1 MEFGRVDARA
11 VSLID
16 HSLPANGES
25 VKRVFPGKPAEVR
38 CQFIVGC
45 SKWGRKEWTGHLYP
59 ERAKER
65 DFLEHYARY
74 FDSIELNAT
83 FFSLPER
90 DRMEK
95 WLDQV
100 KQSGN
105 TDFLF
110 VPRISRTISHIKR
123 LRDCEE
129 ELAQFIHAVEGFGD
143 HLGPM
148 LLQLSDNFGPKYF
161 EPLKNFV
168 ERLPKEHHFFIELRH
183 PDFLSDVIER
193 DRVFE
198 LLAKHNVGVAMS
210 DTSGRR
216 DCVHMELSTREL
228 FVRFVGHGDFNRASD
243 YVRVDE
249 WVERILELIELGLE
263 KVYFFVHLHDEVD
276 TPRLAGYAIDQLNR
290 RFGAGLRGVEWKP

>member
-1 MEFGRVDARA
+1 MEFGRVVPIE

-16 HSLPANGES
+16 HSLPANGGI
-25 VKRVFPGKPAEVR
+25 VDQVFSGQRAEEG
-38 CQFIVGC
+38 CKFFVGC

-59 ERAKER
+59 EKAKER
-65 DFLEHYARY
+65 DFLTHYAKY

-123 LRDCEE
+123 LRECEA
-129 ELAQFIHAVEGFGD
+129 ELAQFIHAVEGFGS

-168 ERLPKEHHFFIELRH
+168 KRLPKEHHFFIELRH

-228 FVRFVGHGDFNRASD
+228 FVRFVGHGDINRASD
-243 YVRVDE
+243 FARVDE
-249 WVERILELIELGLE
+249 WVERISELIELGLG

-276 TPRLAGYAIDQLNR
+276 TPRLAGYVIDKLNR
-290 RFGAGLRGVEWKP
+290 RFGAGLRRIEWKP